1 MRVSRELLVGGVGS
15 WELGV
20 GSFGKKK
27 RQLSS
32 QGQTG
37 GICMAWYGQ
46 SIQYARAKQKQPPR
60 QRTTKDKIKA
70 TTMLTS
76 EQGDLTS
83 GLDRYTDTHRYTQ
96 TQNILYN
103 VLTPPP
109 SRTSSATYKQN
120 NTCTS
125 KGEGEGGHAPHRTAP
140 QTRTP
145 TTAIATTITTTTQP
159 NPP

>member
-109 SRTSSATYKQN
+109 L
-120 NTCTS
+120 
-125 KGEGEGGHAPHRTAP
+125 PHLIGYIQAK
-140 QTRTP
+140 
-145 TTAIATTITTTTQP
+145 
-159 NPP
+159 